1 MKPGQL
7 KAGVPVEMRL
17 LVSELIKR
25 EPNLQRIKEL
35 AEKSGLEYMDDPIE
49 MMSAVL
55 KRMNGTATGRRTK
68 RKVHETSL

>member
-1 MKPGQL
+1 MKPKVL
-7 KAGVPVEMRL
+7 PEMRL

-25 EPNLQRIKEL
+25 DPDLRRVKEL
-35 AEKSGLEYMDDPIE
+35 AAKSGLEYMDDPIE

-55 KRMNGTATGRRTK
+55 KRMNGDGRRRTK